1 MNTFMSVTD
10 AVGYR
15 AEKRNNV
22 NNSTASARFAGSTDG
37 KESTPIGKRTES
49 DTETTTDDP
58 ASTGS
63 VNTGSVNTGSVNT
76 GSVNTGPT
84 NTHLYWPTVSI
95 AQPVANIPS
104 TKLFTPVVSVT
115 KANGKA
121 NGDAQ
126 ATRTPTP
133 TDRVTRPTGSD
144 AVLQPQETLDLDLQL
159 SPQEGAYAVRVLTSP
174 AGQANGDFSVPFAE
188 TETGEFVQEI
198 MPSTRPLSRLAVQ
211 ALMKEHGGR
220 LFDALFQNDL
230 LVCLERSFDEV
241 RRRNATLR
249 IKLRLTDVPELLN
262 LPWEYLFH
270 RRRNLFLSQS
280 TTSSLVHFL
289 ELPDPVS
296 TLTVALPLRML
307 VVIANPTDLQ
317 AVDVEREWTNIQGA
331 LAELIER
338 GMVIVDRLP
347 NATLPELQS
356 ALRRHDYHVIH
367 FVGHGDFDK
376 TTGQGHVIFAD
387 AQGQSNPMPGEVL
400 AQLLHN
406 ERTLRLA
413 VLNACEGT
421 QAEGIQASNVS
432 PFAGVAQLLVQQGVP
447 AVIAMRHPI
456 SDEAAIAFS
465 HEFYAALAD
474 GYTVDAAVTEGRVAV
489 ATRMGNGEWGTPQ
502 LIMHAQNGRLWQ
514 VAAKVDDPPI
524 DGAAISADLGVLTQ
538 LMQRTAVRDMVA
550 TYRAD
555 FTAAEHEI
563 DILSN
568 YKFLHDLLHKL
579 QFRCYNVITQ
589 EARRFPTDDLAFDN
603 LLNYEV
609 TLQDIVANLQGV
621 MEEAQFPA
629 TETSWVND
637 LLDAQQL
644 LRRALDTMESEALR
658 RVVWLMRRVLALQP
672 SNVNHRLS
680 SAARALRLDTIVGSL
695 RAIRTELETVQVA
708 DPQLDQLT
716 SGIQELEQLN
726 TQLNQLVTEH
736 DQWQDVQRILGRIED
751 MMVYDLTELE
761 FSWPDLSIRV
771 TTLCTPHKGDW
782 VDLFYQDGEQ
792 LQKALA
798 DQNPVRI
805 RSYFQRYRQRAGNR
819 FFQVDTQLK
828 DLCTELRKVGESL
841 ATILKLME

>member
-1 MNTFMSVTD
+1 MNTFTSVTH
-10 AVGYR
+10 AVDNR
-15 AEKRNNV
+15 AGKRNHV
-22 NNSTASARFAGSTDG
+22 NNSTSGRTSAGSADG
-37 KESTPIGKRTES
+37 KESAPIGKHADS
-49 DTETTTDDP
+49 DNEAANDDP
-58 ASTGS
+58 ASTNVYWQPISGAHP
-63 VNTGSVNTGSVNT
+63 G
-76 GSVNTGPT
+76 T
-84 NTHLYWPTVSI
+84 NALSPNLFVPVVPATTPNGGTP
-95 AQPVANIPS
+95 AQP
-104 TKLFTPVVSVT
+104 K
-115 KANGKA
+115 
-121 NGDAQ
+121 
-126 ATRTPTP
+126 PTP
-133 TDRVTRPTGSD
+133 TDHVTRLTGSD

-159 SPQEGAYAVRVLTSP
+159 SPHEGAYAVRVLSSP
-174 AGQANGDFSVPFAE
+174 AGQANGDFQVPFAA
-188 TETGEFVQEI
+188 TEAGEFVQEI
-198 MPSTRPLSRLAVQ
+198 MPSARPLSRLAVQ

-241 RRRNATLR
+241 RRRNGTLR
-249 IKLRLTDVPELLN
+249 IKLRLTDTPELLS

-289 ELPDPVS
+289 ELPDPVAS
-296 TLTVALPLRML
+296 LTVALPLRML
-307 VVIANPTDLQ
+307 VVIANPTDQQPL
-317 AVDVEREWTNIQGA
+317 DVEREWTNIQGA
-331 LAELIER
+331 LADLIER
-338 GMVIVDRLP
+338 GMVIIDRLP

-367 FVGHGDFDK
+367 FVGHADFDE

-413 VLNACEGT
+413 VLNACEGAQT
-421 QAEGIQASNVS
+421 SSIN
-432 PFAGVAQLLVQQGVP
+432 PFAGIAQLLVQQGVP

-456 SDEAAIAFS
+456 SDDAAIAFS

-474 GYTVDAAVTEGRVAV
+474 GYSVDAAVTEGRVAV

-502 LIMHAQNGRLWQ
+502 LIMHAQNGMLWQ
-514 VAAKVDDPPI
+514 VAAKADDPHI

-609 TLQDIVANLQGV
+609 TLQDIVANLQAV
-621 MEEAQFPA
+621 MEEAQFSPN
-629 TETSWVND
+629 ETVWVND

-695 RAIRTELETVQVA
+695 KAIRTELDNVQIA

-716 SGIQELEQLN
+716 SGIQELELLN

-761 FSWPDLSIRV
+761 FSWPDLSTRV
-771 TTLCTPHKGDW
+771 TTLCSPHKGDW

-792 LQKALA
+792 LQKALTE
-798 DQNPVRI
+798 QNPVRI

-841 ATILKLME
+841 STILKLME